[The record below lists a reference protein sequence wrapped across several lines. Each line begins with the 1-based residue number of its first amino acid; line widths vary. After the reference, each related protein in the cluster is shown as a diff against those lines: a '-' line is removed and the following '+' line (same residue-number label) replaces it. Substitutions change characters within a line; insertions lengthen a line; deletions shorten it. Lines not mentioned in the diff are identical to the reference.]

1 MVSKFRPLYRIARSS
16 PRPCDKTTTR
26 RQAQP
31 SRGWRASQGLRGH
44 IGAAL
49 GTLVAATRD
58 GIEVSPSVQNSP
70 EFAPTVRQ
78 DHYSAPGPTEQGLE
92 SVARATRPYRGGA
105 RHAGGSDT
113 RWYRS

>member
-1 MVSKFRPLYRIARSS
+1 MVSKFSLTRPLAGIS
-16 PRPCDKTTTR
+16 PRPCDKTNKR

-58 GIEVSPSVQNSP
+58 GIEVSGLGLGLGVRYGLGRDRPSRRITGGRRN
-70 EFAPTVRQ
+70 
-78 DHYSAPGPTEQGLE
+78 
-92 SVARATRPYRGGA
+92 RAGVGERRKGYA
-105 RHAGGSDT
+105 AI
-113 RWYRS
+113 